1 MYLPTV
7 LTKDKSLA
15 PTSEGTRKQGL
26 FGKAKAMLRSRTRQM
41 TTRQMTKEEEQLQGK
56 MFLNKLQEQTP
67 MSSVQSF
74 QGFTGGHIVQQ
85 KR

>member
-7 LTKDKSLA
+7 LTKDAPLT
-15 PTSEGTRKQGL
+15 PTSEDARKQGF
-26 FGKAKAMLRSRTRQM
+26 FGKAKSILRSK
-41 TTRQMTKEEEQLQGK
+41 TRQMTKEEERIQGE
-56 MFLNKLQEQTP
+56 MFFSKLQEQTP
-67 MSSVQSF
+67 VIGVQSF